1 MTKYLKY
8 LIKNPSKL
16 LFALGATIFTLT
28 AGILI
33 IINREEFILE
43 NSIELFVFVEVFL
56 SVILT
61 VSNYQVYKEWKDGL
75 NR

>member
-28 AGILI
+28 IGVII

-43 NSIELFVFVEVFL
+43 NSLGLFIFSEVFL

-61 VSNYQVYKEWKDGL
+61 ASNYQVYKEWKDGL
-75 NR
+75 NK